1 MQEPT
6 KQIATVFDSE
16 QQHIGEVYAKALL
29 NAAKAENKIDKVVD
43 ELDSLVRDVFGSQP
57 AFELVLANPKMPVED
72 KMSLIDRVFGK
83 SMDSTL
89 VKFLKVLCRRQRM
102 NSVRAIQKSVSE
114 LRDEIA
120 GVIRVTVTVS
130 SPMNAATETA
140 LVAKL
145 KQTFRKDVRMVT
157 EVDPAILGGLIV
169 RVGDTVYDGSVDGQ
183 LHLLRK
189 SAGVKAENA
198 VREKSSS
205 LALNS

>member
-29 NAAKAENKIDKVVD
+29 NAAKAENKIDKVAD
-43 ELDSLVRDVFGSQP
+43 ELTSLVGDVFAAQP
-57 AFELVLANPKMPVED
+57 AFEFVLANPKMPVED
-72 KMSLIDRVFGK
+72 KMALIDRVFGK

-102 NSVRAIQKSVSE
+102 NSIRAIQKSVSE

-130 SPMNAATETA
+130 SPMSAATQTA

-157 EVDPAILGGLIV
+157 ELDPSILGGLIV
-169 RVGDTVYDGSVDGQ
+169 RVGDTVFDGSVDGQ
-183 LHLLRK
+183 LNLLRK